1 MRPIPNLLV
10 LCALL
15 SACSGSSGDW
25 RADAIAS
32 AEAKMRGLINSPEV
46 TFSHVDLTG
55 NSATGQTCGVIISKV
70 GIFTKEARFIVYI
83 DNTAGPFV
91 EPGLGS
97 SMSQADFDWA
107 WKNDC
112 VNEGYKG

>member
-1 MRPIPNLLV
+1 MRPLPNLLLACV
-10 LCALL
+10 LL
-15 SACSGSSGDW
+15 SACSGSAGDW
-25 RADAIAS
+25 RADAIAA
-32 AEAKMRGLINSPEV
+32 AEARMRGLINDPAA

-55 NSATGQTCGVIISKV
+55 GSATGQTCGVVISKV

-83 DNTAGPFV
+83 DGAGPYV

-112 VNEGYKG
+112 VSEGYKS

>member
-1 MRPIPNLLV
+1 MRPILNLL
-10 LCALL
+10 LACALL
-15 SACSGSSGDW
+15 SACSGSGGNW
-25 RADAIAS
+25 RADVMAS
-32 AEAKMRGLINSPEV
+32 AEARMRRLISDPAA

-55 NSATGQTCGVIISKV
+55 DSATGQTCGVIISKV
-70 GIFTKEARFIVYI
+70 GIFTKQARFIVYI
-83 DNTAGPFV
+83 DGAGPYV

>member
-1 MRPIPNLLV
+1 MRPIPSLL
-10 LCALL
+10 LACAFL
-15 SACSGSSGDW
+15 SACSGSAGDW
-25 RADAIAS
+25 RGDAIVS
-32 AEAKMRGLINSPEV
+32 AEARMRSLTNDPAAS
-46 TFSHVDLTG
+46 FSHVDLTG
-55 NSATGQTCGVIISKV
+55 DSASGQTCGVIASKV

-83 DNTAGPFV
+83 DGAGPYV

>member
-1 MRPIPNLLV
+1 MRQTPNLLV

-15 SACSGSSGDW
+15 SACSSSGDW
-25 RADAIAS
+25 RADAIAA
-32 AEAKMRGLINSPEV
+32 AEGKMRGLVNDPAA
-46 TFSHVDLTG
+46 TFTHVQLTG
-55 NSATGQTCGVIISKV
+55 DSSTGQTCGDITAKT
-70 GIFTKEARFIVYI
+70 GIFTKEARFIVFI

-91 EPGLGS
+91 EPGLGQ

>member
-1 MRPIPNLLV
+1 MRTASNLLL

-32 AEAKMRGLINSPEV
+32 AEARMRGLINNPEAS
-46 TFSHVDLTG
+46 FSHVDLTG
-55 NSATGQTCGVIISKV
+55 DSASGQTCGVVASKV

-83 DNTAGPFV
+83 DGAGPYV

-97 SMSQADFDWA
+97 SMSQADFD
-107 WKNDC
+107 
-112 VNEGYKG
+112 

>member
-1 MRPIPNLLV
+1 MRKASKLLLLGV
-10 LCALL
+10 LL
-15 SACSGSSGDW
+15 SACTGSSGDW
-25 RADAIAS
+25 RAEAIAS
-32 AEAKMRGLINSPEV
+32 AEAKMRGLINDPAV
-46 TFSHVDLTG
+46 TFAHVDLTG
-55 NSATGQTCGVIISKV
+55 DSATGQTCGVIIAKI
-70 GIFTKEARFIVYI
+70 GIYTKEARFIVYI
-83 DNTAGPFV
+83 DGAGPYV

>member
-1 MRPIPNLLV
+1 MRRTLLL
-10 LCALL
+10 LCTLL
-15 SACSGSSGDW
+15 TACNGSSGDW

-32 AEAKMRGLINSPEV
+32 AEAKMRGLINNPDA
-46 TFSHVDLTG
+46 TFSHVQLTG
-55 NSATGQTCGVIISKV
+55 DSKTGQTCGDIISKV

-83 DNTAGPFV
+83 DNSAGPFV
-91 EPGLGS
+91 EPGLGQ

-112 VNEGYKG
+112 VGEGYKS

>member
-1 MRPIPNLLV
+1 MRKASNLL
-10 LCALL
+10 LLSALL

-25 RADAIAS
+25 RAEAITA
-32 AEAKMRGLINSPEV
+32 AQAKMRGLVNNPEA

-55 NSATGQTCGVIISKV
+55 DSATGQTCGVVTSKV
-70 GIFTKEARFIVYI
+70 GIFTRQARFIVYI
-83 DNTAGPFV
+83 DGAGPYI

-97 SMSQADFDWA
+97 SMSQADFDSA